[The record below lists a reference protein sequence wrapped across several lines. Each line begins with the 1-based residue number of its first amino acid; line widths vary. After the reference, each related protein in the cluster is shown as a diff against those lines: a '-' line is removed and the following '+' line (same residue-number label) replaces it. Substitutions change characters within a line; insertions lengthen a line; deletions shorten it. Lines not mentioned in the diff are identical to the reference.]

1 MPAARFPWPPC
12 ASGCHCPF
20 QCPQP
25 IPLKTRE
32 GMWSRQLLLYQGP
45 REPLPTTP
53 LPRLPLDTHSQML
66 GPGGWGREGVCHW
79 PRRWLLVTW
88 GGNLSSL
95 SANFQNPSLTPIS
108 KPLLPLFFCLE
119 SLKML
124 LYLSQSHSYL
134 KAHLE
139 PHLLQEAFLGSTS
152 VHRSFCSVNAHYHL
166 PWP

>member
-1 MPAARFPWPPC
+1 M
-12 ASGCHCPF
+12 
-20 QCPQP
+20 
-25 IPLKTRE
+25 
-32 GMWSRQLLLYQGP
+32 GP
-45 REPLPTTP
+45 
-53 LPRLPLDTHSQML
+53 D
-66 GPGGWGREGVCHW
+66 GWERVVVCHW

-95 SANFQNPSLTPIS
+95 SNFQNPSLIPIS
-108 KPLLPLFFCLE
+108 KPLLLLFFCLE

-134 KAHLE
+134 KARLE

-152 VHRSFCSVNAHYHL
+152 VHRSFYSVNAHYHL